1 MAISDRRKIAAALV
15 LAAGGIGL
23 VGVSSGATFSSTVT
37 GSFTVQA
44 DFPPTPTATAT
55 ATATTEPTPGKSD
68 DPETE
73 SPKPT
78 DSATASP
85 TPTTTLTPKSV
96 KLKIEPDDNSNW
108 STDDDTICAYKN
120 EIKVTNLTAKKL
132 GVFTA
137 SNTGDADLT
146 VAATVTLPSTL
157 NGKVTAEIRLV
168 KGTATLK
175 GDPKGKGKGDSAT
188 YEFWLTPKTSGYT
201 ISKDEAKNIK
211 VTFVAAAV

>member
-15 LAAGGIGL
+15 LAASGIGL

-55 ATATTEPTPGKSD
+55 ATTEPTPGKSD

-78 DSATASP
+78 DSATAGP
-85 TPTTTLTPKSV
+85 TPTTTLTPRSV
-96 KLKIEPDDNSNW
+96 KLKIDPDDNSNW
-108 STDDDTICAYKN
+108 STDNDTVCTYKN
-120 EIKVTNLTAKKL
+120 EIKVTNLTARKL

-157 NGKVTAEIRLV
+157 SGKVTAEIRLV
-168 KGTATLK
+168 KGTAALK
-175 GDPKGKGKGDSAT
+175 ADPKGKGKGDSAT

-211 VTFVAAAV
+211 VTFVATAV